1 MNITEKLQRLVSL
14 RARIRI
20 KLAAL
25 GIAKSTDTMEG
36 LTAAIENMENWGSR
50 WIIFPNAVYGSAANY
65 AAQYGYK
72 DLFEY
77 FDYTIKGNDAWDMY
91 D

>member
-1 MNITEKLQRLVSL
+1 MLLGDDLNDISQVFSDCENAIERVELSL
-14 RARIRI
+14 
-20 KLAAL
+20 
-25 GIAKSTDTMEG
+25 
-36 LTAAIENMENWGSR
+36 ENMENWGSR

-77 FDYTIKGNDAWDMY
+77 FDYTIKDNDAWDIY